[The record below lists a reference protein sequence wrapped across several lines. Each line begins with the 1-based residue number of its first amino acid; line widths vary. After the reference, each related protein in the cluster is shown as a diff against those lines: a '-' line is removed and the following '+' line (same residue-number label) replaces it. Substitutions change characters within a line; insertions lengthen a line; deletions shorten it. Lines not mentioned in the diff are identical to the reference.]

1 MGIVGD
7 KSQHANEMLNKQE
20 LNLLIAALKLVKK
33 FRMCF
38 NPAEKLNVQIDEL
51 VKKLNCWGA
60 AKEVSPTEA
69 VDIVMG
75 FLSMD
80 KEE

>member
-51 VKKLNCWGA
+51 VKKLGCWGV
-60 AKEVSPTEA
+60 AKEVSPAEA
-69 VDIVMG
+69 AQFLIDFVMQPR
-75 FLSMD
+75 
-80 KEE
+80 